1 MAALGKKRKRP
12 KKIRVKDDQALT
24 ALLQFGIYHRAAIA
38 DHLLKRFTEA
48 TQPGDRL
55 SIGAEAFFCM
65 IAAVE
70 DLEMLYFA
78 MREKALNPK
87 RAFFAEFAGTFI
99 KEPAERKKQKPTD
112 KSARNMRRQLRTMS
126 LGTFQRE
133 LGLPTFE
140 EWLKLDRAPVGSTR
154 RQQRAHYFK
163 ELRAIK
169 RRLWQAVRNR
179 ALSRIMS
186 AYNKVKHG
194 FVVLPDGTE
203 TILLVEKAKS
213 VGKRTSSVQVMP
225 FKVTD
230 SSVKTFVDNTKQL
243 AMTVRQLLFL
253 YARTEMIPPG
263 TRHRPEEPR

>member
-1 MAALGKKRKRP
+1 MAAPGTKRKRP
-12 KKIRVKDDQALT
+12 TRLRVKDDQALA

-38 DHLLKRFTEA
+38 DHLLKRFKDA
-48 TQPGDRL
+48 KQLGDRL

-78 MREKALNPK
+78 MREKVANQKHSFLALY
-87 RAFFAEFAGTFI
+87 AGIFI
-99 KEPAERKKQKPTD
+99 KEPAEKKKQKPTD

-126 LGTFQRE
+126 LGAFQRE
-133 LGLPTFE
+133 LGLPRFE
-140 EWLKLDRAPVGSTR
+140 EWLALDRAPAGSTR
-154 RQQRAHYFK
+154 QKQRSHYFR
-163 ELRAIK
+163 ELLAIK
-169 RRLWQAVRNR
+169 TQLWQAVRNR

-203 TILLVEKAKS
+203 TILLVEKAES

-225 FKVTD
+225 FKITET
-230 SSVKTFVDNTKQL
+230 SVQTLVDNTKQL
-243 AMTVRQLLFL
+243 ALTVRQLLLL
-253 YARTEMIPPG
+253 YTRTEMIPP
-263 TRHRPEEPR
+263 TSQTPT